1 MQTDPARQT
10 QLQKNRAYRAKHKR
24 DLDAS
29 EASTKLYNQAH
40 AQSQVA
46 PVPAAPVP
54 AAPVLVAP
62 VQRARIVVV
71 SEIVAHPTVHHLQVG
86 SNVQVTAAVPPLFA
100 LYIGMVG
107 MIRHILRCRVND
119 TFFLAYVLCFE
130 SVTLA
135 AEAMMAAVHAEY
147 FPAGCQELI
156 ELVPPGMLLM
166 ALETYMTPNT
176 TGKGLSCI
184 GDPVTHKRKRAES
197 EEAQESQKARAD
209 QDMHSVVDLLLRA
222 AENIDALEKKTIDK
236 KDLDKE
242 DSDDDSEEEVGRLV
256 IDESDDDIDDDKAK

>member
-1 MQTDPARQT
+1 MSAREIELT
-10 QLQKNRAYRAKHKR
+10 KDRARRVEYKR
-24 DLDAS
+24 RLEAS
-29 EASTKLYNQAH
+29 EASTRLYNQAH